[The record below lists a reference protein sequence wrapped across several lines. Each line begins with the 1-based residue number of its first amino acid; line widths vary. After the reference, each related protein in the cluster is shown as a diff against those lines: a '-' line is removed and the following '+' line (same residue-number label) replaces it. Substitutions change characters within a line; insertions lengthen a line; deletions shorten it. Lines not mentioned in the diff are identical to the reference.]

1 MKAIK
6 LGLVILA
13 AVLLTLGVSTS
24 YAFHSGGV
32 ADCAGCHSMHSPVS
46 DGTQPLL
53 KGVDAS
59 STCLNCHMVAGA
71 TTPSSYHILTTD
83 ADTAALGRPANY
95 TPGGDFQWVRIPFTF
110 TAHGETTNETG
121 DSHGHN
127 VVAQGVGLTAD
138 ATNGTA
144 PGGSFT
150 SANLACNSCHD
161 QHGKYRRLA
170 NDTIVTS
177 GLPIYA
183 SGSTSKNTPNS
194 ERAVGAYRLLAGA
207 GYQTAA
213 SGIIG
218 YTGVPP
224 AISPST
230 YNMVE
235 ADNQVRVS
243 YGVGTASGA
252 TTWGLWCKTCHAAMH
267 STGNNVHPVDQTL
280 SGVFESNYKTYL
292 SSGKMTNTADN
303 SYLSLVPIAVNTGT
317 NSAIAAYANTIDNN
331 AFPTQG
337 AQVMCLSCHR
347 AHASGFPEM
356 LRWYNESEFLTTLSG
371 TTVLWPS
378 TSIGRTQ
385 TQANAAYYERPASSF
400 GAYQRVLCNKC
411 HAKD

>member
-1 MKAIK
+1 
-6 LGLVILA
+6 
-13 AVLLTLGVSTS
+13 
-24 YAFHSGGV
+24 
-32 ADCAGCHSMHSPVS
+32 
-46 DGTQPLL
+46 
-53 KGVDAS
+53 
-59 STCLNCHMVAGA
+59 
-71 TTPSSYHILTTD
+71 
-83 ADTAALGRPANY
+83 
-95 TPGGDFQWVRIPFTF
+95 
-110 TAHGETTNETG
+110 
-121 DSHGHN
+121 
-127 VVAQGVGLTAD
+127 
-138 ATNGTA
+138 
-144 PGGSFT
+144 
-150 SANLACNSCHD
+150 
-161 QHGKYRRLA
+161 
-170 NDTIVTS
+170 
-177 GLPIYA
+177 
-183 SGSTSKNTPNS
+183 
-194 ERAVGAYRLLAGA
+194 
-207 GYQTAA
+207 
-213 SGIIG
+213 
-218 YTGVPP
+218 
-224 AISPST
+224 
-230 YNMVE
+230 
-235 ADNQVRVS
+235 
-243 YGVGTASGA
+243 
-252 TTWGLWCKTCHAAMH
+252 MH